1 MDRLSAVIVIALVAC
16 EDTSGKPSGDPPS
29 RVNGAKVAQKT
40 TSTEAFCDVHFT
52 ADKAPAFAWPA
63 IANAPN
69 AASGWRWVNVWATWC
84 KPCIEEMPRLVKWRD
99 KLAAAGKKVDLAFV
113 SIDETD
119 DDVAAYR
126 KEHADAPA
134 TLRMPDPKMRA
145 TWFKS
150 LGLDGEPPI
159 PVHVFVDAKGRTRCA
174 RAGGVREQDFGAVE
188 KLLGE

>member
-16 EDTSGKPSGDPPS
+16 EDTGKPGEPPS
-29 RVNGAKVAQKT
+29 RVNGAKVAQKSA
-40 TSTEAFCDVHFT
+40 STEAFCDVHYS
-52 ADKAPAFAWPA
+52 ADKAPAFAWPQ
-63 IANAPN
+63 IANTPGATP
-69 AASGWRWVNVWATWC
+69 SWRWINVWATWC
-84 KPCIEEMPRLVKWRD
+84 NPCVEEMPRLVKWRD
-99 KLAAAGKKVDLAFV
+99 KLHNKIDLAFI

-119 DDVAAYR
+119 DAVAAYR
-126 KEHADAPA
+126 KAHADAPA
-134 TLRMPDPKMRA
+134 TLRMPDAKMRA